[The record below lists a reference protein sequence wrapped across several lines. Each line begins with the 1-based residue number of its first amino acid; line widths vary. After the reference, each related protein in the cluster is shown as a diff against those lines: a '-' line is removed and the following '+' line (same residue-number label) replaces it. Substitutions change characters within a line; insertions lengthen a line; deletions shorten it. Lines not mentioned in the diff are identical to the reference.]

1 MLEEN
6 YRDVKESLTHTTRL
20 IAVSKFKPKED
31 IERLYAMGQRDFGE
45 NRVQEW
51 VEKQEALPSDIR
63 WHFIGKL
70 QTNKVKYLTHKVHL
84 IHSLDSLSLAK
95 EIEKQFSKI
104 DGIAHCLIQVNIGND
119 ENKSGIEPHLVSDF
133 IESMK
138 PFSYIKILGFMTILP
153 IVDSEKTRALFEE
166 MKGIFD
172 QFKTL
177 EHCGKL
183 PQNVTIQ
190 ELSMGMS
197 EDYLDAQNCGAT
209 LVRVGSKIFGNR

>member
-45 NRVQEW
+45 NRVQELI
-51 VEKQEALPSDIR
+51 EKQEALPSDIR

-70 QTNKVKYLTHKVHL
+70 QTNKVKYLTHKVHI
-84 IHSLDSLSLAK
+84 IHSLDSLPLAK

-138 PFSYIKILGFMTILP
+138 PFSHIKILGFMTILP
-153 IVDSEKTRALFEE
+153 IVDSEKTRSLFEE

-177 EHCGKL
+177 ELGGKL